1 VFFTDVLGH
10 FAFEHVEDF
19 LVDWVEVVIMSFSWG
34 KSGADQEQVFSF
46 DHARFD
52 EPFDV
57 APFEVDVFGIGGGD
71 ITIHEESGDKKRG
84 RG

>member
-1 VFFTDVLGH
+1 
-10 FAFEHVEDF
+10 
-19 LVDWVEVVIMSFSWG
+19 
-34 KSGADQEQVFSF
+34 
-46 DHARFD
+46 
-52 EPFDV
+52 V